1 MMKYVGYLAAFCLT
15 LLGVRWAIR
24 NGLQEPPE
32 ERNLILGYDE
42 DGHAIVDD
50 DCDIE
55 ATLKMWRE
63 MHTQHNLK

>member
-1 MMKYVGYLAAFCLT
+1 MKYVGYLAALGIA

-24 NGLQEPPE
+24 NGLQEPLE

-42 DGHAIVDD
+42 SGAPIIDD

-63 MHTQHNLK
+63 MNTQHNLK